1 MWELFITLHQA
12 VAAVHFCKK
21 KKRRKKVASIY
32 IFVVQLISRK
42 ELTS

>member
-12 VAAVHFCKK
+12 VAAVHFCK